1 MTTDVARCDPQPMN
15 KGLNNGVKCGRISRM
30 STYVHPDRVLRNAVR
45 LHTNLVKNKTKERF
59 MIPIAVKH
67 HGKLNKTKVQAYM
80 PPSFKVVKVTNF
92 WITVEVNKRFNFAG
106 LSRWD

>member
-1 MTTDVARCDPQPMN
+1 MN
-15 KGLNNGVKCGRISRM
+15 KGLNNVVKCGRISRM
-30 STYVHPDRVLRNAVR
+30 STYVHPDRILRNATR

-59 MIPIAVKH
+59 MIPVAVNH
-67 HGKLNKTKVQAYM
+67 RGRLTQEGVQAYM
-80 PPSFKVVKVTNF
+80 PPSFKVVKVSYH